1 MATVEFEA
9 DPARNEKGVRLEFR
23 VAGFALAAALL
34 GVTASATAQ
43 VKVDNPW
50 VRAAVPG
57 QLSTGA
63 FFDLTS
69 TRDATVVKVES
80 PVAAVVEVHVSEMK
94 GDLMT
99 MRAVPSVALPA
110 NKAVRFAPGGYH
122 VMLMDLKQPVKNGE
136 SVPLKVTVEY
146 ADSKRET
153 IDVKAPVRGVGT
165 SEQHKHQH

>member
-1 MATVEFEA
+1 MR
-9 DPARNEKGVRLEFR
+9 ARRAR
-23 VAGFALAAALL
+23 STAGALAAALL
-34 GVTASATAQ
+34 VVAANAIAQ

-50 VRAAVPG
+50 ARAAVPG

-69 TRDATVVKVES
+69 AREATVVKVES

-122 VMLMDLKQPVKNGE
+122 VMLEDLVK
-136 SVPLKVTVEY
+136 PLVKGDRIPLRLTF
-146 ADSKRET
+146 ET
-153 IDVKAPVRGVGT
+153 AGPIDVVVNVESMTAAHPH
-165 SEQHKHQH
+165 S